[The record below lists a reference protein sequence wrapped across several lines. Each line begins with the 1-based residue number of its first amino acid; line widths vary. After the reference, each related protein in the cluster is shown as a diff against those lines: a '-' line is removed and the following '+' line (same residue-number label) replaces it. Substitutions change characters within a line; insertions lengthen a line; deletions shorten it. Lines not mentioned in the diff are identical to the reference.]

1 MSEGIKTEF
10 LGFFFFFWFLVFS
23 FFFLSL
29 SFWRGDLSRWIEV
42 WKLGVGSHGGGGVT
56 YRGRGR
62 GGTFHVWGVE
72 YDV

>member
-10 LGFFFFFWFLVFS
+10 LDFFFFFFWVFS
-23 FFFLSL
+23 FFFSL
-29 SFWRGDLSRWIEV
+29 SFWRGDLSRWIQV
-42 WKLGVGSHGGGGVT
+42 WKLDVGSQGGVGSLCG
-56 YRGRGR
+56 GRGG